1 MSDPDEQGESPD
13 GSATESGDEGPPEG
27 AEAPPEGAAPEA
39 GSDDGDEQPAIES
52 DEQAVVPSDIDP
64 DDVEAEAGADDGS
77 DDDTDAETAAE
88 PTEPES
94 MAEAGPDPSVA
105 KAGEM
110 YVSVVRSVTNAQIR
124 KHGGEN
130 ELGRDHFEQYDL
142 AHHFNETMDM
152 MGVGSDLEPHEA
164 LLFATVLSMG
174 DGLTR
179 ETDVL
184 DKQIDRLMD
193 KALGGDGGEAAA

>member
-1 MSDPDEQGESPD
+1 M
-13 GSATESGDEGPPEG
+13 
-27 AEAPPEGAAPEA
+27 
-39 GSDDGDEQPAIES
+39 
-52 DEQAVVPSDIDP
+52 
-64 DDVEAEAGADDGS
+64 ADDANP
-77 DDDTDAETAAE
+77 DA
-88 PTEPES
+88 
-94 MAEAGPDPSVA
+94 SVA

-110 YVSVVRSVTNAQIR
+110 YVSVVKSVTNAQIR

-142 AHHFNETMDM
+142 ADHFNETMDM

-184 DKQIDRLMD
+184 DKQIDRLME
-193 KALGGDGGEAAA
+193 KAMGGTGGEAAA